1 MVNYVSSVT
10 DSASGAD
17 AMKKSTGLNKDDFLK
32 LFIAQMQNQDP
43 LNPMDGTQFI
53 SQLAQLTQ
61 VEQAYNTNSNLQNL
75 VNAQNGTNSLAS
87 VSFLGNTVVATGS
100 KVGHLYGSQ
109 STMGINLPT
118 NAQTVKVD
126 ILDSLGNT
134 VRSLDLGP
142 TQQGIATFTWDGMGT
157 SGQSLPS
164 GTYSFTVKAATADGT
179 EIPATTLVQGKVDG
193 VSLDG
198 ASPVLSVGGVD
209 VPLSDVI
216 SVKGA

>member
-1 MVNYVSSVT
+1 MVNPVSAVT
-10 DSASGAD
+10 DSASGAE
-17 AMKKSTGLNKDDFLK
+17 AMKKATGLNKDDFLK
-32 LFIAQMQNQDP
+32 LFISQMQNQDP

-75 VNAQNGTNSLAS
+75 INAQNGSNNLAS
-87 VSFLGNTVVATGS
+87 VGFLGNTVVAAGS
-100 KVGHLYGSQ
+100 KISHLYGGQ
-109 STMGINLPT
+109 STMGINLPA

-126 ILDSLGNT
+126 IVDSLGNT
-134 VRSLDLGP
+134 VRSMDLGQ
-142 TQQGIATFTWDGMGT
+142 TQQGITTFSWDGLGT

-164 GTYSFTVKAATADGT
+164 GKYSFTVKAATADGT

-198 ASPVLSVGGVD
+198 TSPVLSVGGMD
-209 VPLSDVI
+209 IPLSDVI